1 MDYLANIFKYTFLR
15 PKPDT
20 HIIDE
25 IKDLEQLKAFEY
37 NQSLSRFNLKLPI
50 IQMATP
56 TTTDDEVTDIEKDT
70 TDIDT
75 DDDTQWKKETKE
87 TKEKIEKNQM
97 MCNIL

>member
-20 HIIDE
+20 SLMDE
-25 IKDLEQLKAFEY
+25 IKEITQLSAFENNY
-37 NQSLSRFNLKLPI
+37 AQSRFNLKLPI